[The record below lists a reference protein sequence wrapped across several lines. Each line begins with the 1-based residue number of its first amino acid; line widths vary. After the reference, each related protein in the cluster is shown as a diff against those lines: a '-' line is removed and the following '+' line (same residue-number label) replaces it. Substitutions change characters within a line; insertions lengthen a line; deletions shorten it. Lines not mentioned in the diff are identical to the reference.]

1 MRIDFRDLVAGGL
14 LIVGL
19 AAAPAFSVPQSK
31 PQTPPAPAPAA
42 TPAPSPAPAPA
53 PAHAA
58 GSFDQQKA
66 LAELQ
71 KEIAG
76 KEDQPADKVFM
87 NIENFKGVPAGRLLR
102 AMEAFSKALGV
113 DCAYFHDPGHWES
126 DDKEEKVAAR
136 GMMRM
141 AGDINEKYLKGMPGL
156 DAKARV
162 SCTTCH
168 RGKPKPEA

>member
-1 MRIDFRDLVAGGL
+1 MRIDFRDLIAGGL
-14 LIVGL
+14 LLAGL
-19 AAAPAFSVPQSK
+19 AAAPAFSVPRSE

-42 TPAPSPAPAPA
+42 TPAPTATPAPV

-58 GSFDQQKA
+58 GSFDNQKA
-66 LAELQ
+66 LADLQ

-102 AMEAFSKALGV
+102 AMDAFTHALGV
-113 DCAYFHDPGHWES
+113 DCVYCHDPKKWES
-126 DDKEEKVAAR
+126 DDKDEKVAAR

-141 AGDINEKYLKGMPGL
+141 AGDINEKYIKGMRGL
-156 DAKARV
+156 DPKARV
-162 SCTTCH
+162 SCGTCH
-168 RGKPKPEA
+168 RGHPKPEA